1 MIQSVFF
8 GMAFMGFVALLKQ
21 YVCIG
26 GNGQS
31 QTCVAFCQLVNK
43 INLQNM
49 FYVVPVLLTDN
60 ILHQLMY

>member
-1 MIQSVFF
+1 
-8 GMAFMGFVALLKQ
+8 MGFVALLKQ
-21 YVCIG
+21 YVCMCG
-26 GNGQS
+26 TGNGQS